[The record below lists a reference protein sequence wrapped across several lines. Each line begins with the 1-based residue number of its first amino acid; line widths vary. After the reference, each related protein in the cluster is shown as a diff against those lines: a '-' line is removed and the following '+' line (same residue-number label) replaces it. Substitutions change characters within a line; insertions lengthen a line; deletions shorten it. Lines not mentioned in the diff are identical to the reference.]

1 MKKSKYLLILAAF
14 AVIGLASV
22 KPAMAYFTD
31 YALATGYHVV
41 KVHDPVV
48 GPPTENVTG
57 MVKTISLTNTGD
69 FDMYVRVRA
78 ICPDTVTATM
88 DKTTT
93 GWTEDEDGVF
103 YTYDAILPVGQ
114 STSDINLKISEPT
127 GELAGSDFNVVI
139 IQEGTKVHY
148 KEDGTPYADWQD
160 EIDKI
165 RREL

>member
-22 KPAMAYFTD
+22 KPAIAYFTD

-48 GPPTENVTG
+48 DKPKEEVKD

-88 DKTTT
+88 ENTT
-93 GWTEDEDGVF
+93 GWTLNGDYYE
-103 YTYDAILPVGQ
+103 YNAILPVGQ
-114 STSDINLKISEPT
+114 STSEINLRISEPT

-148 KEDGTPYADWQD
+148 KEDGTAYANWQD
-160 EIDKI
+160 KI
-165 RREL
+165 TERREF

>member
-1 MKKSKYLLILAAF
+1 MKKGKYLLILAAF

-48 GPPTENVTG
+48 DPPTENVKD

-88 DKTTT
+88 ENTT
-93 GWTEDEDGVF
+93 GWTKDGDF

-114 STSDINLKISEPT
+114 STSEINLRISEPT

-148 KEDGTPYADWQD
+148 KEDGTPYANWQD
-160 EIDKI
+160 KI
-165 RREL
+165 TERREF